1 MKDHVSILLIL
12 GACSGAQAFANRYP
26 SAKAAWTA
34 CNDPDWLLWLLMKLA
49 PKEALILAADM
60 FEIATSGLDDGPRLA
75 YKEACEQYRKD
86 LLQWAGVGYPPEIK
100 EPCNVTLCSSDA
112 PCKNCKRRKY
122 LCAECALP
130 ELNGVGRDWAQGLS
144 ISFRDF
150 VDCIRGLNLRS
161 LTRNKLCTF
170 IRARYPEPPI
180 QKLRK
185 HPYYQCSTCGIVGV
199 RMFVHVVGS
208 NIPCKLE
215 HQECMKLVCARHTE
229 PGLGYSQVYPKGWK
243 EEWLNTYPDAIPISF
258 DPRSPEGAQVKR
270 VKRSAYHA
278 ERLKHDFSFSGKS
291 FSKFLKKR
299 NLAKSGK
306 YRVLVRCRY
315 TPSDE
320 GVTISLGRCSPGM
333 FVSLALPKRLRMFPR
348 ASAKMLM
355 QQKGT

>member
-1 MKDHVSILLIL
+1 
-12 GACSGAQAFANRYP
+12 
-26 SAKAAWTA
+26 
-34 CNDPDWLLWLLMKLA
+34 
-49 PKEALILAADM
+49 
-60 FEIATSGLDDGPRLA
+60 
-75 YKEACEQYRKD
+75 
-86 LLQWAGVGYPPEIK
+86 
-100 EPCNVTLCSSDA
+100 
-112 PCKNCKRRKY
+112 
-122 LCAECALP
+122 
-130 ELNGVGRDWAQGLS
+130 
-144 ISFRDF
+144 
-150 VDCIRGLNLRS
+150 
-161 LTRNKLCTF
+161 
-170 IRARYPEPPI
+170 
-180 QKLRK
+180 
-185 HPYYQCSTCGIVGV
+185 
-199 RMFVHVVGS
+199 
-208 NIPCKLE
+208 
-215 HQECMKLVCARHTE
+215 MKLVCARHTE

-291 FSKFLKKR
+291 FLKKR